1 MQIRFEN
8 VNYIYNPQTPDEV
21 CALDDI
27 SVEIGGD
34 TFIAVVGSTG
44 SGKSTFIQ
52 MLNGL
57 LKPSSGRILY
67 DGEEI
72 FGKKDEKKLLRT
84 LRCRVGLTFQYPE
97 HQLFETDVYSDVA
110 FGPKNL
116 GADKEDTDRRVVR
129 ALDAVSI
136 GEEYYKKSPFE
147 LSGGEMRRVA
157 IAGMLAMEPDML
169 ILDEPTAGLDPR
181 GKVEILDKLKSIQQ
195 EMHITV
201 VLVSHTMEEVAEYAD
216 RVIALEHGEIIKD
229 MPVHEFF
236 ADTAELEQTGL
247 AAPEVRYFMDEL
259 AAAGL
264 DVDINAVTVQEA
276 CSHILA
282 AFGHRAEDE
291 AADKAAQ

>member
-1 MQIRFEN
+1 MQITFEN
-8 VNYIYNPQTPDEV
+8 VNYIYNPQTAEEV
-21 CALDDI
+21 DALKDI
-27 SVEIGGD
+27 SLEIGGD
-34 TFIAVVGSTG
+34 AFIAVVGSTG

-67 DGEEI
+67 DGEEV
-72 FGKKDEKKLLRT
+72 FGKKDEKKLLRD

-97 HQLFETDVYSDVA
+97 HQLFETDVYADVS

-116 GADKEDTDRRVVR
+116 GCDAQDIDRRVVR

-136 GEEYYKKSPFE
+136 GPDYYKKSPFE

-169 ILDEPTAGLDPR
+169 ILDEPTAGLDPK
-181 GKVEILDKLKSIQQ
+181 GKIEILDKLRSIQQ

-201 VLVSHTMEEVAEYAD
+201 ILVSHTMEEVAEYAD
-216 RVIALEHGEIIKD
+216 RVIALDHGRVIKD
-229 MPVHEFF
+229 LPVHEFF
-236 ADTAELEQTGL
+236 ADTKDLEECGL

-259 AAAGL
+259 REAGVP
-264 DVDINAVTVQEA
+264 VDTSAITVSEARDAIINAIKSRSSE
-276 CSHILA
+276 
-282 AFGHRAEDE
+282 
-291 AADKAAQ
+291 